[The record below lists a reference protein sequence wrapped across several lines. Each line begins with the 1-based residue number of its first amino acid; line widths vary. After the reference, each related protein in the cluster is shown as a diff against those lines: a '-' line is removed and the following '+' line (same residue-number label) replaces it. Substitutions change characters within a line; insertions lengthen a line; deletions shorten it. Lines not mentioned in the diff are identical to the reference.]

1 MREQVSFNFS
11 GACRKASLFN
21 MKDIYIVHVGN
32 YIGAYRCGTCPTIV
46 YAPAEKFIDFIQSI
60 REDYPEY
67 RLRCVRNWGIEEEV
81 MKVIDRDKILQLFN
95 NLKNR

>member
-1 MREQVSFNFS
+1 
-11 GACRKASLFN
+11 

-32 YIGAYRCGTCPTIV
+32 YIGAYRFGKCPTIA
-46 YAPAEKFIDFIQSI
+46 YASAEKFIDFIQSL

-81 MKVIDRDKILQLFN
+81 RKIIAVDEQDKSTAVNMN
-95 NLKNR
+95 NLITSMIINKKQKM